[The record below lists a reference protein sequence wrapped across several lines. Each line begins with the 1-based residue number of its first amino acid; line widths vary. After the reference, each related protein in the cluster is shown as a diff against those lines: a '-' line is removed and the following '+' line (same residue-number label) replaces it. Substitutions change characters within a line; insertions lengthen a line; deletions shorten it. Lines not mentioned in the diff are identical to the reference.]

1 MSGATIARRTGGR
14 RWTWSRLEPFVIGTA
29 SVIFGLALW
38 QILADAG
45 YLKPIIFSSPSQ
57 VIDMGWTLIQSG
69 AVWKDIK
76 VSLEEYLIGF
86 AIGTVSGIAIGLAA
100 GASER
105 ASYLLDPWLDVLYVT
120 PIVALTPLF
129 ILWFGIG
136 MGFKIFIVVL
146 VTLFPIAISTRAGAR
161 SSEKKLL
168 EMVSSFGASRA
179 RLIRTVTLPGAVP
192 YIFTGMRQAS
202 GRAVVGVVV
211 AELIASS
218 EGVGFLISVGG
229 STFNTPQVMF
239 GIALIAAFGL
249 GVSRLLA
256 LCERRFDKWRT
267 DA

>member
-1 MSGATIARRTGGR
+1 LSGATIARRAGGR
-14 RWTWSRLEPFVIGTA
+14 RWSWSRLEPFVIGTA
-29 SVIFGLALW
+29 SVIFGLLLW
-38 QILADAG
+38 QVLADAG

-57 VIDMGWTLIQSG
+57 VADMGWTLIHTG
-69 AVWKDIK
+69 ALWKDVK

-86 AIGTVSGIAIGLAA
+86 GIGTVSGIAIGLAA
-100 GASER
+100 GASEK

-146 VTLFPIAISTRAGAR
+146 VTLFPIAISTRTGAR

-168 EMVSSFGASRA
+168 EMVSSFGASRG

-218 EGVGFLISVGG
+218 EGIGFMISVGG

-239 GIALIAAFGL
+239 GIVLLAAFGL
-249 GVSRLLA
+249 AVSRLLA